1 MESAF
6 ILGRMRVDILPGNRK
21 NSFSALDFSAT
32 RYSGTQFVSLG
43 KLGLDLFDRD
53 ALLVPT
59 RLGDQQILEFFPEFR
74 VLTKIDLD
82 GDPAALLVGQVLNP
96 GHAIPSAL

>member
-1 MESAF
+1 M
-6 ILGRMRVDILPGNRK
+6 D
-21 NSFSALDFSAT
+21 
-32 RYSGTQFVSLG
+32 
-43 KLGLDLFDRD
+43 KLGLDLLDRN

-82 GDPAALLVGQVLNP
+82 SDPAAFLVGHVLNP